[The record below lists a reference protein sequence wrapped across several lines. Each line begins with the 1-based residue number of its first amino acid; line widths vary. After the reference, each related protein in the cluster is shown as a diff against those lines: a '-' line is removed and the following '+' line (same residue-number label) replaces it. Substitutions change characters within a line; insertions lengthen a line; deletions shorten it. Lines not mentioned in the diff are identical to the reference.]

1 MTQLITDKVMK
12 AKVRELLKDCH
23 PTYTEK
29 DGTVS
34 VCPIDE
40 NLVIDKLTTAYQ
52 NKLSKEK
59 KI

>member
-1 MTQLITDKVMK
+1 MIDKVMK

-34 VCPIDE
+34 VCPLDE